1 MSSPQPPKK
10 NPVTRLT
17 QLLQTVPTR
26 VRFSKIRLQANAKV
40 PELRIQGG
48 GETQAQV
55 YPLLGERY
63 LMGRSSQQCDI
74 VVRNPVVSQV
84 HASINRDR
92 QPRKILG
99 IIPGRQRFV
108 IRDENSTNGIYRGK
122 KRLRSVTLYHNDL
135 FTLGPT
141 DLEGAVRV
149 QYYDPPAWYLR
160 AIRYGL
166 YGLAGVS
173 ALIAGTIAIS
183 WTQFSVYPLPNSVTG
198 PTIVYARDGVT
209 PLTPIPPNTSHQDVK
224 SMSQVS
230 RYLPRA
236 VMASE
241 DSRFYWHIGV
251 DPIGTLRAIVTNVK
265 SGGIREGA
273 STLTQQ
279 LARNLLRDY
288 VGSEDST
295 GRKFKE
301 AMVALKLETAYSKDE
316 LMRIY
321 LSRVY
326 LGFGNYG
333 FEDAAQFY
341 FGKSAK
347 DLDLNEAATLA
358 GILPAPNAFNPVK
371 DYQSA
376 VEYRNRVLTRMA
388 EQGMV
393 SQEEATKARRSRIEL
408 SPKAKET
415 LANTM
420 APYYYSQVLRE
431 LGDLLGENVAQ
442 EGNFVIQTALDPQM
456 QKAAEQ
462 SLANAVA
469 NRGAAAG
476 YSQGAIVTLN
486 AATGEV
492 LALVGGANYQE
503 SQFNRATQAQ
513 RQPGSTFK
521 IFAYTAG
528 LENGIQPYQSFSC
541 APLNWDGQSF
551 AGCGGGSEDLF
562 AAVAKSD
569 NAIAL
574 RVAQEVGLDQVV
586 QTARKMG
593 ITSKL
598 DPVPGLVL
606 GQSETTVLEMTS
618 AFGVLANQ
626 GLKARPRTIT
636 RILDSG
642 DCTDRNN
649 LATCRVVYEAQQ
661 EAPTQVVAPE
671 VADTMTS
678 LLQGVVRSGTGRAA
692 AIGRGEAGKTG
703 TTNDNVDLWFIGYVP
718 SSKVVTGVWLG
729 NDDNAPTG
737 GSSAQ
742 AAQLWGE
749 YMRKAL

>member
-40 PELRIQGG
+40 PELRIQGS

-183 WTQFSVYPLPNSVTG
+183 WSQFSVYPLPNSVTG

-230 RYLPRA
+230 RYLPKA

-347 DLDLNEAATLA
+347 DLDLNESATLA

-442 EGNFVIQTALDPQM
+442 EGNFVIQTALDPKM

-469 NRGAAAG
+469 DRGAAAG

-492 LALVGGANYQE
+492 MALVGGANYQE

-521 IFAYTAG
+521 IFTYTTG
-528 LENGIQPYQSFSC
+528 LEKGIQPYQTFSC

-569 NAIAL
+569 NAVAL

-586 QTARKMG
+586 QTAHKMG

-598 DPVPGLVL
+598 NPVPGLVL

-649 LATCRVVYEAQQ
+649 LSTCRVVYEAQQ

-671 VADTMTS
+671 VADTMTT

-729 NDDNAPTG
+729 NDDNSPTG

-749 YMRKAL
+749 YMRKVF